1 MLTSKERAD
10 LRAQAN
16 AIDTTLI
23 VGKDGVTENVV
34 AEAERLLT
42 ARELV
47 KGKVLETALMSAR
60 EVSDE
65 ICEATGADGVSC
77 VGSKFVI
84 YRFSEKCQEE
94 RNQTGRAK
102 RREVKVNPVRKGAQ
116 AAVRQPER
124 SASSAMNISA
134 SRPSTAPLSAA
145 GKRSSESRNNRTC
158 GRAHS

>member
-1 MLTSKERAD
+1 MLTSKERSE

-23 VGKDGVTENVV
+23 VGKDGVTENVIT
-34 AEAERLLT
+34 EAERLLT

-102 RREVKVNPVRKGAQ
+102 RKPEKVNPVRKGAQ
-116 AAVRQPER
+116 ARRQAARKVREQ
-124 SASSAMNISA
+124 
-134 SRPSTAPLSAA
+134 
-145 GKRSSESRNNRTC
+145 RNEYFRQQAIEKAIEKNREKQLR
-158 GRAHS
+158 GED